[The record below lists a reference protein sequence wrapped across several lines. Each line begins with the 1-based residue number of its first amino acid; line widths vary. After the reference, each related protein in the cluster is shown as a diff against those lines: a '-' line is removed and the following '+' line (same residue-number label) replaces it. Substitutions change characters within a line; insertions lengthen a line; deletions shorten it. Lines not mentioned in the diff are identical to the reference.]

1 MSIQIGKHKIGS
13 RNSPFIVAEMSGN
26 HNQSKEIAFK
36 IVDAAAKAGVNAIKL
51 QTYKANTMT
60 LNLTKNEFYISDKNS
75 LWKGQSLSNLYDKA
89 STPWEWHKDIFDY
102 SKKKDLYVLVL
113 LLILLL
119 SNF

>member
-51 QTYKANTMT
+51 QTYKEVVTAEN
-60 LNLTKNEFYISDKNS
+60 KVEEFVWLGK
-75 LWKGQSLSNLYDKA
+75 KQAESNRSSIGLHFCC
-89 STPWEWHKDIFDY
+89 TG
-102 SKKKDLYVLVL
+102 VG
-113 LLILLL
+113 
-119 SNF
+119 